1 MDSARPYPGTGI
13 TRWSRRHPLSTDILL
28 AIVLAILTG
37 ADVAHHGSARAIAL
51 QTLLWLPVAFR
62 RLAPVAAFVAVGLI
76 AAIGWAV
83 GDLLGGDVAVLLVL
97 YTIAAHRARAF
108 AIGGAL
114 AVEAGVILAV
124 ARFAGPQ
131 WPRFLLLLSV
141 LVVAAAWLGIS
152 QQARRSHLAALV
164 DRADRVERE
173 AEQQAQL
180 ATAAER
186 TRIAREMHDIVAHS
200 LSVMVALADGAA
212 LTEEVDQARSVM
224 RQVARTGR
232 EALAD
237 TRRVLSVLRTE
248 ADPAQRAPLP
258 GLDALESLL
267 AAVRST
273 GLNTSLSLSGTVFPV
288 PEAAG
293 IAIYRIVQEALTNT
307 LKHAVDADQ
316 AVVRLI
322 YRHPEI
328 VLEVRDNGHVVATP
342 DRMEGLAGGHGL
354 LGVRERAALFGGTC
368 EAGWGV
374 NGGWHVTTTLRF
386 PELTIPD
393 GSAPNADAAALPAG
407 GRA

>member
-1 MDSARPYPGTGI
+1 MDSARPNPGTGI
-13 TRWSRRHPLSTDILL
+13 TRWSRRHPLSADVLL
-28 AIVLAILTG
+28 ALALAILTG
-37 ADVAHHGSARAIAL
+37 ADVAHHGSVRGIAL
-51 QTLLWLPVAFR
+51 QILLWLPVAFR
-62 RLAPVAAFVAVGLI
+62 HRAPVAAFVAVGLV

-97 YTIAAHRARAF
+97 YTIAAHRPRAY

-114 AVEAGVILAV
+114 AVEVGVLLAV

-141 LVVAAAWLGIS
+141 LVLAATWLGIS

-212 LTEEVDQARSVM
+212 LTEEVIQARSAM
-224 RQVARTGR
+224 RQVATTGR

-237 TRRVLSVLRTE
+237 TRRVLDVLRTE
-248 ADPAQRAPLP
+248 ADPAERAPLP

-267 AAVRST
+267 TAVRAT
-273 GLNTSLSLSGTVFPV
+273 GLETSLSVSGTVFAV

-307 LKHAVDADQ
+307 LKHAVAADQ
-316 AVVRLI
+316 ALVRLV
-322 YRHPEI
+322 YRHPEV
-328 VLEVRDNGHVVATP
+328 VLDVRDNGHVVGTANQL
-342 DRMEGLAGGHGL
+342 EALAGGHGL

-374 NGGWHVTTTLRF
+374 NGGWHVRTTLRF
-386 PELTIPD
+386 PELTAPD
-393 GSAPNADAAALPAG
+393 HPAHTAAAAALPTG